1 MGPRPVSSHTAC
13 AATTGQQSNTP
24 STTSCRPSC
33 SNHPCSVRLAFR
45 PRDGARGLR
54 RSRVMAGARLILICG
69 LPGSGKTT
77 FAKELAPKVPAV
89 RLSPDEWKHDLGID
103 YYDERRRVQ
112 LEHRLWRLAQEL
124 LTLGQSVILE
134 NGFWSRE
141 ERDGLR
147 LSARALGVAVELH
160 YLEAPVEE
168 LWRRLQVRNDEG
180 RPGVVPIKREDLQRW
195 ALQFAAPDAGER
207 ALFDEAGLSAPW
219 SRRQSARACARAQ
232 AALL

>member
-1 MGPRPVSSHTAC
+1 MGYASEAEHVLPERLR
-13 AATTGQQSNTP
+13 AAGFP
-24 STTSCRPSC
+24 SKGR
-33 SNHPCSVRLAFR
+33 R
-45 PRDGARGLR
+45 ARSETI
-54 RSRVMAGARLILICG
+54 SRMARARLILICG

-168 LWRRLQVRNDEG
+168 LWRRLQVRNDEA
-180 RPGVVPIKREDLQRW
+180 RPGVVPIKREHLQRW
-195 ALQFAAPDAGER
+195 ALQFEAPDAAER
-207 ALFDEAGLSAPW
+207 ALFDEAGLSAPS
-219 SRRQSARACARAQ
+219 SRR
-232 AALL
+232 